1 MSPLKMRSKGCV
13 PNLTRLICLTKHDY
27 QMVKTTELWEYREFD
42 RSLTPKLG
50 NDFNHLEQVRRFI
63 SNKGFQEPLIISC
76 DLHTGCAYLTEGNH
90 RLWVA
95 LREKIPFVP
104 CRVTPR
110 WLPPNGSFKNV
121 DADLTILQSKEVSP
135 EHLGL
140 TVLNSKQAQS

>member
-1 MSPLKMRSKGCV
+1 MCAKSYTSDLFDQ
-13 PNLTRLICLTKHDY
+13 TYDY

-50 NDFNHLEQVRRFI
+50 NDFNHLEQVWRFI
-63 SNKGFQEPLIISC
+63 SKKGFQEPLIISC
-76 DLHTGCAYLTEGNH
+76 DLHTSCAYLTEGNH

-110 WLPPNGSFKNV
+110 WLPPNGSFKSV
-121 DADLTILQSKEVSP
+121 DADLTILQSKEVILP